1 MSDAVLPRPPAPRRT
16 RRRVE
21 VLMQV
26 SLVIFGALLAFGFGQ
41 WKDQRNEDA
50 RARVALDSIRADVR
64 AHRDEVERARPYHEA
79 LAARFE
85 QLRQRGAA
93 QPAWTDFPQRL
104 LSPARVVSTA

>member
-1 MSDAVLPRPPAPRRT
+1 MSDAVLPCPPAPRRT

-50 RARVALDSIRADVR
+50 RARVVLDSIRADAR
-64 AHRDEVERARPYHEA
+64 AHRDEVEHSRVNDQAWDSIASICCCRCCARLRMVSSTGGGRCRARSM
-79 LAARFE
+79 R
-85 QLRQRGAA
+85 
-93 QPAWTDFPQRL
+93 PA
-104 LSPARVVSTA
+104 

>member
-1 MSDAVLPRPPAPRRT
+1 MSDAVLPRPPAPRWT

-50 RARVALDSIRADVR
+50 RARVALDSIRAGVR
-64 AHRDEVERARPYHEA
+64 ANRDEVERFLSRQGVTVFHSA
-79 LAARFE
+79 E
-85 QLRQRGAA
+85 QGYLEKDG
-93 QPAWTDFPQRL
+93 TLTNDIFLFGKRL
-104 LSPARVVSTA
+104 